1 MYKYLGLIYIGN
13 EGSYSDMKF
22 TIKTGEAVI
31 TEANHASNVIGDFPD
46 KFQLISAE
54 DCELILSNG
63 TVTANSPY
71 PFYNQ
76 LDDFDPESLGSLPP
90 PFEDEDEDF
99 GQDAIDADT
108 AQCLKE
114 FDDAI
119 MAEYEAQLEAESNED
134 EEDFVVHSL
143 DEVDFQVSDEATDSD
158 VTEPDCETQ

>member
-31 TEANHASNVIGDFPD
+31 TEAGHAANVIGDFPD

-63 TVTANSPY
+63 TVTVNSPY

-76 LDDFDPESLGSLPP
+76 LEEFDPEGLAALPPLDDEEDDFD
-90 PFEDEDEDF
+90 
-99 GQDAIDADT
+99 QDAIDADT
-108 AQCLKE
+108 AQALAE
-114 FDDAI
+114 FDAEAL
-119 MAEYEAQLEAESNED
+119 AEYEASI
-134 EEDFVVHSL
+134 L
-143 DEVDFQVSDEATDSD
+143 DATEVDEDA
-158 VTEPDCETQ
+158 TEPDCETQ

>member
-31 TEANHASNVIGDFPD
+31 TDAGHAANVIGDFPE

-54 DCELILSNG
+54 DCELILNNG
-63 TVTANSPY
+63 TVTPNSPY

-76 LDDFDPESLGSLPP
+76 LNEFDPESFGLLLPSLD
-90 PFEDEDEDF
+90 EDEDE
-99 GQDAIDADT
+99 
-108 AQCLKE
+108 
-114 FDDAI
+114 
-119 MAEYEAQLEAESNED
+119 NED
-134 EEDFVVHSL
+134 EEAVDPNEDEEAVDSEVVA
-143 DEVDFQVSDEATDSD
+143 DETEPD

>member
-31 TEANHASNVIGDFPD
+31 TEAGHAANVIGDFPD

-63 TVTANSPY
+63 TVTVNSPH

-76 LDDFDPESLGSLPP
+76 LEEFDPEVLASLLPLDDDEEED
-90 PFEDEDEDF
+90 FDQDAYDADAAAVLAELEAEILVAAEADEDEDS
-99 GQDAIDADT
+99 DA
-108 AQCLKE
+108 
-114 FDDAI
+114 
-119 MAEYEAQLEAESNED
+119 
-134 EEDFVVHSL
+134 
-143 DEVDFQVSDEATDSD
+143 
-158 VTEPDCETQ
+158 TEPDCETQ

>member
-31 TEANHASNVIGDFPD
+31 TEAGHAANVIGDFPD

-54 DCELILSNG
+54 DCELIMSNG

-76 LDDFDPESLGSLPP
+76 LDDFDPEVLASLPT
-90 PFEDEDEDF
+90 FEDEDEDLD
-99 GQDAIDADT
+99 QDAIDADT
-108 AQCLKE
+108 AQALTD
-114 FDDAI
+114 FDNEI
-119 MAEYEAQLEAESNED
+119 MAEYEAQLEAESNEA
-134 EEDFVVHSL
+134 EDN
-143 DEVDFQVSDEATDSD
+143 DA
-158 VTEPDCETQ
+158 TEPDCETQ

>member
-31 TEANHASNVIGDFPD
+31 TEAGHAANVIGDFPD

-63 TVTANSPY
+63 TVTVNSPY

-76 LDDFDPESLGSLPP
+76 LDDFDPEVLLSLPT
-90 PFEDEDEDF
+90 FEDEDED
-99 GQDAIDADT
+99 GNDVEETTKPD
-108 AQCLKE
+108 
-114 FDDAI
+114 
-119 MAEYEAQLEAESNED
+119 ED
-134 EEDFVVHSL
+134 EDGNDVEETTKPSE
-143 DEVDFQVSDEATDSD
+143 DEVPPVARSSGEDA
-158 VTEPDCETQ
+158 TEPDCETQ